1 MARFLDTKVILRYLT
16 RDDEGEAQAALRL
29 LLRAERGEERLATS
43 HIVIFEAF
51 YTLGRCYGVGRER
64 IRELLLPIIG
74 LRGLKLPGKRLLQQA
89 LDLYCDKGIS
99 FADAYNAALM
109 LAQGQKEI
117 YSHDADLARIEGIT
131 RLEP

>member
-1 MARFLDTKVILRYLT
+1 V
-16 RDDEGEAQAALRL
+16 
-29 LLRAERGEERLATS
+29 
-43 HIVIFEAF
+43 V
-51 YTLGRCYGVGRER
+51 YTLGRRCGVGRER